1 MLCVI
6 AHRFSTVISA
16 DIIVVMDNGRI
27 VATGTHQE
35 LTETCMLYRN
45 LYETQLIVPQE
56 AGKGDD

>member
-1 MLCVI
+1 
-6 AHRFSTVISA
+6 
-16 DIIVVMDNGRI
+16 VVMDNGRI